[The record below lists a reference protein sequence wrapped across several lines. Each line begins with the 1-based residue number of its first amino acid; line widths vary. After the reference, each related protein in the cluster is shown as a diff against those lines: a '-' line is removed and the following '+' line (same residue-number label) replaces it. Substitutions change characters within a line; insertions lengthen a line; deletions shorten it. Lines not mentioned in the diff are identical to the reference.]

1 MWYNTNKNCMMG
13 DKKLMIN
20 LLLDSN
26 NWSISDILSFIS
38 IILVIIGGIFGYK
51 QWVYSNK
58 TKRADFIN
66 QIISNLRFDR
76 EMVETMNM
84 IDYDFLWYNEN
95 FHHNHND
102 VEYKIDKTLSYLSYI
117 CYLIK
122 EKHISKRDFIILEYE
137 INRTCI
143 SPDVQCYLWNLY
155 HFSVS
160 QKSKCS
166 FQYLIEYGIQNKLI
180 EEVEFMNPESKKYKK
195 RLDF

>member
-1 MWYNTNKNCMMG
+1 
-13 DKKLMIN
+13 MIN

-26 NWSISDILSFIS
+26 NWSISDVLSFIS
-38 IILVIIGGIFGYK
+38 IILVIVGGIFGYK

-66 QIISNLRFDR
+66 QIINTLRFDR
-76 EMVETMNM
+76 EIVETINM

-102 VEYKIDKTLSYLSYI
+102 VEYKVDKTLSYLSYI
-117 CYLIK
+117 CYLIE

-180 EEVEFMNPESKKYKK
+180 EEVEFMNPDSKKYIK
-195 RLDF
+195 RLEF

>member
-1 MWYNTNKNCMMG
+1 MSLIKV
-13 DKKLMIN
+13 
-20 LLLDSN
+20 LLDIN
-26 NWSISDILSFIS
+26 NWSVSDILTLIS
-38 IILVIIGGIFGYK
+38 IILAIFGGLFAYQ
-51 QWVYSNK
+51 QWKYSNK
-58 TKRADFIN
+58 TKRANFID
-66 QIISNLRFDR
+66 QILNKLRFDR
-76 EMVETMNM
+76 EIVETINM
-84 IDYDFLWYNEN
+84 IDYDFSWYNEK

-102 VEYKIDKTLSYLSYI
+102 VEYKVDKTLSYLSYI

-166 FQYLIEYGIQNKLI
+166 FQFLIEYGIQNKLI
-180 EEVEFMNPESKKYKK
+180 EEDEFMNPESKKYKK
-195 RLDF
+195 RLEF